1 MLCGRAWICPPFL
14 FCLHVIRH
22 DGDVACHHW
31 GRSGLAGSCC
41 SGKMLDTG
49 QMLTADPLPGGQESA
64 SVSLTKNSVSNKLLL
79 RVGLSRET
87 KKAGLIDSPG
97 SHRHTH
103 NAFGRVIKISCQ
115 SHLNLRTMKFRFCFL
130 QAQSRD
136 TRSLNLT
143 YFKVVI
149 ICVCGGGLACGC

>member
-1 MLCGRAWICPPFL
+1 
-14 FCLHVIRH
+14 
-22 DGDVACHHW
+22 
-31 GRSGLAGSCC
+31 
-41 SGKMLDTG
+41 MLDAG

-149 ICVCGGGLACGC
+149 ICVCGGGISLWMLNNLLLNSITVTVIFMWRHTFQFHDLEYIAFLPFHLTDI